1 MERTALNETIANHW
15 MDAFNEHDLEK
26 LLSLY
31 AENARHFSPKLKTRQ
46 PATNGWIEGKPTL
59 RTWWA
64 DAFDRLPTLQYHL
77 KNLIVNDQQVLMEY
91 ERTVEHEPPMM
102 VAEILEIENGL
113 IVKSRL
119 YHG

>member
-1 MERTALNETIANHW
+1 M
-15 MDAFNEHDLEK
+15 F
-26 LLSLY
+26 SLGIK
-31 AENARHFSPKLKTRQ
+31 A
-46 PATNGWIEGKPTL
+46 L

-102 VAEILEIENGL
+102 VAEILEIENGF
-113 IVKSRL
+113 IVKSRV
-119 YHG
+119 YQG